1 MFSSYHRTVACHQKF
16 KRPKLQNYV
25 LGEEYFFFIS
35 YDSDIK
41 RPVQI
46 KNALMFNEKFGTV
59 ELKETAMYY
68 VVKLFGGEFELNSKN

>member
-1 MFSSYHRTVACHQKF
+1 MYLVK
-16 KRPKLQNYV
+16 NI
-25 LGEEYFFFIS
+25 FFFIS